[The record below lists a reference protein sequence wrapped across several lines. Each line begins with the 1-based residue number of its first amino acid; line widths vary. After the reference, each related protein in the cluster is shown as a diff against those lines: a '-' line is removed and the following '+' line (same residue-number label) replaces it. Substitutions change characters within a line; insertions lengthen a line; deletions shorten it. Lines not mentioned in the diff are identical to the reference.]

1 MIGIIGSSAIILAFL
16 SAVAA
21 TIFYYLAAANKYHNA
36 ENVANFFYM
45 LKGSMVLFASGLLLY
60 ILLTNQFQYYYV
72 FNYTSLDLQTRYL
85 IAAFYS
91 GQEGSFLLWILCGFL
106 VGLGIL
112 KYTEDTYRSPVMFFM
127 TLTQAF
133 LLSMI
138 VGISLYF
145 FDLGASPFRTLFSE
159 MSDAPVFRSNP
170 DFIPADGS
178 GLNDLLRS
186 PWIVIHPPI
195 IFIGFA
201 MMTVPFAFALASLW
215 KRKYHEWIYPALPW
229 TLGANLALLT
239 AIFLAGYW
247 AYETLSFGGY
257 WAWDPVENAS
267 LVPWIFGMAGIHTML
282 IQKKSTIAH
291 KGSIIFAVLAYAT
304 IIYQTFLTRS
314 GVLGEASVHS
324 FVDLGLYNQLLL
336 FVLTITALG
345 AGLILYRY
353 KELPKPQ
360 KEAALLSR
368 EFLMFSGAFI
378 LFMTGFVIILGTS
391 SPILGRLF
399 VANPTPPD
407 PVFYNQWTLP
417 FAILIAVFTVLTQ
430 YIWWKKQDAESL
442 SSELISPTFAASI
455 VTVVTI
461 MLADIDNL
469 WYMVYLFAAYF
480 AVIGNSI
487 IMVRLIARK
496 PKLIGGTVTHI
507 GLGVLFLGFLGAA
520 YDRPLLDQE
529 TRNYNR
535 AVLAGQVMDSDGFP
549 VHQTIEFIELER
561 GKPKLLDNR
570 YMVTYLDAEIT
581 NHNRPGEQRYKI
593 HFENINNPDDQF
605 YLYPIVYPML
615 ANSAPGAIE
624 WTVEPEIRT
633 GLTRDLYM
641 YVAGSALVDQEIE
654 RMNRETAQQ
663 GMQTITGMGADQALA
678 AEEQNTVEIRRGSE
692 ITFGDYTVHFVN
704 FQNVAETEIED
715 ETILAVRAS
724 IQITHNDTEVSE
736 VVNPL
741 FVIFDSDEGPM
752 AYSPPSSISEFEA
765 SVRFTEVNPN
775 SETITLEF
783 DGITG
788 EVTRDWILLAA
799 EHKPFISV
807 VWLGTFL
814 LMFGFSISIFRRWQ
828 DQKKR
833 EAKAKAEKR
842 KIEEVHLE
850 EEKELEDIIA

>member
-1 MIGIIGSSAIILAFL
+1 MIGIIGSSALILAFL
-16 SAVAA
+16 SAIAA
-21 TIFYYLAAANKYHNA
+21 TIFYYLAAQNKYENA

-45 LKGSMVLFASGLLLY
+45 MKGSLVLFASGLLLY

-72 FNYTSLDLQTRYL
+72 FNYTSLDLQTKYL

-91 GQEGSFLLWILCGFL
+91 GQEGSFQLWILCGFL

-112 KYTEDTYRSPVMFFM
+112 KYTEDTYRAPVMFFM

-138 VGISLYF
+138 AGISLYF
-145 FDLGASPFRTLFSE
+145 FDLGASPFRTLASE
-159 MSDAPVFRSNP
+159 MADAPIFRSNP

-195 IFIGFA
+195 IFVGFA

-215 KRKYHEWIYPALPW
+215 KQKYHEWIYPALPW

-239 AIFLAGYW
+239 AIFLGGYW

-314 GVLGEASVHS
+314 GILGESSVHS
-324 FVDLGLYNQLLL
+324 FVDLGLYNQLLI
-336 FVLTITALG
+336 FVLTITLLG
-345 AGLILYRY
+345 AGFILYRY
-353 KELPKPQ
+353 KELPKPE

-399 VANPTPPD
+399 VPNPTPPD

-455 VTVVTI
+455 LTVVTI
-461 MLADIDNL
+461 MLADINNL

-480 AVIGNSI
+480 AVIGNAI
-487 IMVRLIARK
+487 IMVRLIAKK
-496 PKLIGGTVTHI
+496 PKLIGGTITHI

-561 GKPKLLDNR
+561 GIPKLLDNR
-570 YMVTYLDAEIT
+570 YMVTYLDSEIT
-581 NHNRPGEQRYKI
+581 NTNRPGEQRYTI
-593 HFENINNPDDQF
+593 HFENINNPNDQF
-605 YLYPIVYPML
+605 YMFPIVYPML

-641 YVAGSALVDQEIE
+641 YVAGSALVDREIE

-663 GMQTITGMGADQALA
+663 GMQSITGLGAEHA
-678 AEEQNTVEIRRGSE
+678 APSKDNIVEIRRGSE
-692 ITFGDYTVHFVN
+692 VTFGEYTVQFVS
-704 FQNVAETEIED
+704 FQNVDATDIQEETVI
-715 ETILAVRAS
+715 AVRALIS
-724 IQITHNDTEVSE
+724 ITHTETGEQTTVA
-736 VVNPL
+736 PL
-741 FVIFDSDEGPM
+741 FVIFESPEGPM
-752 AYSPPSSISEFEA
+752 AYSPPATIEGWNA
-765 SVRFTEVNPN
+765 SVQFTQVNPN
-775 SETITLEF
+775 TEMITLEF
-783 DGITG
+783 EGISG
-788 EVTRDWILLAA
+788 EVSRDWILLAA

-833 EAKAKAEKR
+833 EAKAKQEKR
-842 KIEEVHLE
+842 DIKEVAIE